1 MFREV
6 DNNLNFVNNEL
17 EVMKFWEENK
27 IFEKSV
33 QQNAMNTPFVFFDG
47 PPTANGRPHI
57 GHVLTRTIKDIIPR
71 YKTMKGFLVKR
82 KAGWDTHG
90 LPVELEVEKELGFS
104 NKDDILRFG
113 IEPFIELC
121 KKSVWKYKSEWEY
134 MSRRVGYW
142 CDFDHPY
149 ITYTDDYIESVWWA
163 LKELDK
169 KGLLYS
175 GYKIVPFCPRCST
188 SLSSHEVD
196 QGYKTVKDTSVYVKF
211 KVKGEDKYFLAW
223 TTTPWT
229 LLSNVAL
236 CVNPNNT
243 YCTIKTE
250 TETLILAKELVAKLF
265 EDGQYEIVEE
275 YPGKALEFVEY
286 EQMFPTAPLK
296 QKAFYVV
303 CDDYVTLDSGTG
315 VVHIA
320 PAFGED
326 DARVGTNYG
335 LPFLQLVNDKGEFT
349 EDSLFPG
356 VNFKVGNN
364 LVIEELKKQNFLF
377 KAEMFEHNYPHCW
390 RCDTPLIYYATKSW
404 FVKMSALRQNL
415 MDNNETVNWFPD
427 NCKHGR
433 MGTFL
438 ENAKDWC
445 LTRNRYW
452 GTPLPVWK
460 CECEHYITVGSK
472 AELEALVGKP
482 VKELH
487 KPFLDDLTI
496 PCPHCGKPMR
506 REPEVIDCWFDSG
519 SMPFAQLHYPFENKD
534 IFDKNYPADFISEG
548 LDQTR
553 GWFYSLQAISTAL
566 FNRSPYKNVIALG
579 LVNDKNGVKMSKHL
593 GNVVTPNEVLDTSG
607 ADAVRWCFA
616 STSAPWLSTRF
627 SKDLVEESKRKF
639 LGTLWNTYSFFVLYA
654 NIDGYN
660 PKDYDLEASQFSMMD
675 KWLLAEL
682 NTLIQKVDDMLAA
695 YDIYGASNELI
706 RFVDNLSNWYI
717 RRCRKRFWAEG
728 MEADKVAA
736 YNTLYHT
743 LTTLVKLIAPFTPFI
758 AENLYQNLVAN
769 IDVCAPESVHLA
781 DFPTPNPK
789 FDNKKLQD
797 EMNLVR
803 DVVVLG
809 RNARATANIGNRQ
822 PLSKISLH
830 ITKAA
835 TFTDEMLKNI
845 KEELNIDTVEILD
858 SATDLMVYQIK
869 PQLKTLGPKYG
880 KALGAIREYLAAAN
894 GANLLADIQQNGVHK
909 FMAGDVEVELS
920 KDDILVS
927 SSCKNGGAAATA
939 DGITVILDTT
949 LTPQLVERGLIFDLI
964 SKIQNIR
971 KDMDFKVEQRIDIH
985 IQADK
990 ELEDVISN
998 QMNMLTNGLI
1008 VNNIFLVENI
1018 ENGTEIKVGK
1028 YNAKLLLRA

>member
-1 MFREV
+1 M
-6 DNNLNFVNNEL
+6 
-17 EVMKFWEENK
+17 
-27 IFEKSV
+27 
-33 QQNAMNTPFVFFDG
+33 
-47 PPTANGRPHI
+47 
-57 GHVLTRTIKDIIPR
+57 
-71 YKTMKGFLVKR
+71 
-82 KAGWDTHG
+82 
-90 LPVELEVEKELGFS
+90 
-104 NKDDILRFG
+104 
-113 IEPFIELC
+113 
-121 KKSVWKYKSEWEY
+121 
-134 MSRRVGYW
+134 
-142 CDFDHPY
+142 
-149 ITYTDDYIESVWWA
+149 
-163 LKELDK
+163 
-169 KGLLYS
+169 
-175 GYKIVPFCPRCST
+175 
-188 SLSSHEVD
+188 
-196 QGYKTVKDTSVYVKF
+196 
-211 KVKGEDKYFLAW
+211 
-223 TTTPWT
+223 
-229 LLSNVAL
+229 
-236 CVNPNNT
+236 
-243 YCTIKTE
+243 
-250 TETLILAKELVAKLF
+250 
-265 EDGQYEIVEE
+265 
-275 YPGKALEFVEY
+275 
-286 EQMFPTAPLK
+286 
-296 QKAFYVV
+296 
-303 CDDYVTLDSGTG
+303 
-315 VVHIA
+315 
-320 PAFGED
+320 
-326 DARVGTNYG
+326 
-335 LPFLQLVNDKGEFT
+335 
-349 EDSLFPG
+349 
-356 VNFKVGNN
+356 
-364 LVIEELKKQNFLF
+364 
-377 KAEMFEHNYPHCW
+377 
-390 RCDTPLIYYATKSW
+390 
-404 FVKMSALRQNL
+404 
-415 MDNNETVNWFPD
+415 
-427 NCKHGR
+427 
-433 MGTFL
+433 
-438 ENAKDWC
+438 
-445 LTRNRYW
+445 
-452 GTPLPVWK
+452 
-460 CECEHYITVGSK
+460 
-472 AELEALVGKP
+472 
-482 VKELH
+482 
-487 KPFLDDLTI
+487 
-496 PCPHCGKPMR
+496 
-506 REPEVIDCWFDSG
+506 
-519 SMPFAQLHYPFENKD
+519 
-534 IFDKNYPADFISEG
+534 
-548 LDQTR
+548 
-553 GWFYSLQAISTAL
+553 
-566 FNRSPYKNVIALG
+566 
-579 LVNDKNGVKMSKHL
+579 
-593 GNVVTPNEVLDTSG
+593 
-607 ADAVRWCFA
+607 
-616 STSAPWLSTRF
+616 
-627 SKDLVEESKRKF
+627 
-639 LGTLWNTYSFFVLYA
+639 LYA

-743 LTTLVKLIAPFTPFI
+743 LTTLAKLIAPFTPFI

-789 FDNKKLQD
+789 FENKKLQD

-880 KALGAIREYLAAAN
+880 KALGAIREYLANAN

-1018 ENGTEIKVGK
+1018 ENATEIKVGK